1 MSLYFLWAAV
11 ILLTVGFAFLAFF
24 LLKLKRQF
32 ASLQSSHPQSGG
44 IKHWS
49 FVKYN
54 PFPETGGEYSFI
66 ITLLDG
72 LKNGIIL
79 TSLHGR
85 GVTRFYA
92 KEITGGVADQDLSQ
106 EEQQALHKALK

>member
-1 MSLYFLWAAV
+1 MSLLWLVLAIFPTIWAAV
-11 ILLTVGFAFLAFF
+11 LTVAFF
-24 LLKLKRQF
+24 KLKREITQ
-32 ASLQSSHPQSGG
+32 LKISHPLSGG

-49 FVKYN
+49 FVKFN
-54 PFPETGGEYSFI
+54 PFSETGGQYSFV

-72 LKNGIIL
+72 LKNGIII

-92 KEITGGVADQDLSQ
+92 KQVVAGSPDQDLSD
-106 EEQQALHKALK
+106 EERQGLLKAINS